1 MKYGLHCQL
10 LNYDAR
16 RDNEELMGGGRSRGL
31 LIVSRNM
38 RLSNND
44 FVSAQLVIDLDMHPF
59 VSIFLQENKT

>member
-1 MKYGLHCQL
+1 MACIVSYLITMPEGT
-10 LNYDAR
+10 
-16 RDNEELMGGGRSRGL
+16 NEELMGGGRSRGL